1 MELASLRIVATSHVP
16 LILINVGS
24 LLLPHTFTKAFG
36 NSNGLLEPED
46 PPMKKAIPLLAA
58 VATLFIS
65 GAADAH
71 TLRLDCKKTTADNV
85 VCRTI
90 LSDGEVLRDVTVQLL
105 DENNKVLATG
115 KVDVEG
121 KYAFKAPTAE
131 YNVVVEANKS
141 HVASMSSE
149 DIW

>member
-1 MELASLRIVATSHVP
+1 M
-16 LILINVGS
+16 N
-24 LLLPHTFTKAFG
+24 KAL
-36 NSNGLLEPED
+36 GLL
-46 PPMKKAIPLLAA
+46 AGAA
-58 VATLFIS
+58 VLAFS

-71 TLRLDCKKTTADNV
+71 SLRLDCKKTSDETV

-90 LSDGEVLRDVTVQLL
+90 ASDGEVLRNVTVQLL
-105 DENNKVLATG
+105 DENDKLVATG
-115 KVDVEG
+115 KTDVKG
-121 KYAFKAPTAE
+121 QYTFKIPSME

>member
-1 MELASLRIVATSHVP
+1 MLFNVP

-24 LLLPHTFTKAFG
+24 LPLPHTFAKAFG
-36 NSNGLLEPED
+36 NSNGLIEREEP
-46 PPMKKAIPLLAA
+46 PVKKAIPMISA
-58 VATLFIS
+58 VAALFIA

-71 TLRLDCKKTTADNV
+71 TLRLECKKTTADNV

-90 LSDGEVLRDVTVQLL
+90 LSDGEVLRDVTIQLM

-121 KYAFKAPTAE
+121 KYAFKAPAIE
-131 YNVVVEANKS
+131 YNIVVEANKA

>member
-1 MELASLRIVATSHVP
+1 
-16 LILINVGS
+16 
-24 LLLPHTFTKAFG
+24 
-36 NSNGLLEPED
+36 
-46 PPMKKAIPLLAA
+46 MKKAIPLLAA